1 MKDDV
6 IKTFEEAVSEAETHI
21 MERQNGFPAFLLR
34 LEKELGD
41 VPVPYDDEKTWR
53 LFSEGRY
60 VCPLFTL
67 DYYKRIPRPKNMDE
81 LTEYVGRGFFVD
93 KTFTVS
99 MLCFQAFNGMNNEK
113 RLCFREDVDA
123 YFEEVFELPHEE
135 TQKIVRDIRN
145 PVREEQGKQ
154 ELHDLCVER
163 SASEEAEQAF
173 YHEIVRTRPTLSKR
187 PVATAYARKIYRL
200 AYYQANYPE
209 EYHNICKSISVN
221 KS

>member
-21 MERQNGFPAFLLR
+21 MEHQNGFPALLLR
-34 LEKELGD
+34 LEKEFGE
-41 VPVPYDDEKTWR
+41 VPVPYEDEKTWT
-53 LFSEGRY
+53 LFAEGRY
-60 VCPLFTL
+60 VCPLFTP

-99 MLCFQAFNGMNNEK
+99 MLCFQAFNVMDNEK
-113 RLCFREDVDA
+113 RLRFREDVDA
-123 YFEEVFELPHEE
+123 YFEEAFQISHEE
-135 TQKIVRDIRN
+135 AQKVVRDIRN
-145 PVREEQGKQ
+145 PVREEQGKR
-154 ELHDLCVER
+154 ELHALCVER
-163 SASEEAEQAF
+163 SASQKVEDAF
-173 YHEIVRTRPTLSKR
+173 FHEIIRTRPTLSKH

-209 EYHNICKSISVN
+209 EYERILVSI
-221 KS
+221 KLIAY